1 MTMENNYYTLKNGM
15 TLTEENDIS
24 LFTKLLSL
32 KPHKSVNF
40 LWNDIGLG
48 NLFAECFREEERFCV
63 DNQKWYIYSNGVWKI
78 DKGDILSQGNMQRL
92 LQLLHLY
99 VKELTGY
106 DDEEDSVLKKYD
118 QYINKSS
125 SDSILRRALNA
136 SKNALVIDITDFD
149 KDPYLLN
156 CKNGVFDLR
165 TLKFRQAVAEDYFTR
180 VLDSAYLPETL
191 VPRCKRWY
199 TFIDEITSGDKEK
212 ANYLQKALGYSLL
225 GENTREC
232 MFIAYGAKTRNG
244 KGTLFNT
251 IARVL
256 GLGKENGY
264 GSTIKSGLI
273 CESKYKEKDYNAPE
287 PMLADTVGIRY
298 LTLSETKDDI
308 TLDETA
314 IKSLT
319 GRDPLKTRQL
329 HSSAFVFTPQ
339 FTIWLSTNFLPR
351 VNDDSVFKSDRIWVI
366 PFNEHFD
373 EKNRDDNLKDFFIQ
387 DSNKITVLRWLIEG
401 YKNFVKEGLTPPDC
415 VKTATQEYARIN
427 DRILCFKEDCL
438 EDAEGETVS
447 NALMYAKYKSWCADD
462 ERCYSPLGSTTFYK
476 KLSKYYGRKNAH
488 GFRGFNDVKIKQ
500 SDNAI
505 IIK

>member
-1 MTMENNYYTLKNGM
+1 MNQVNYYTLKNGM
-15 TLTEENDIS
+15 TLTNENDIA
-24 LFTKLLSL
+24 LFNKILSL
-32 KPHKSVNF
+32 KPHNSVNF

-99 VKELTGY
+99 VKEVSTGY
-106 DDEEDSVLKKYD
+106 NDEEDAVLKKYD

-136 SKNALVIDITDFD
+136 SKNSLVIDITDFD

-180 VLDSAYLPETL
+180 VLDSAYLPESL

-373 EKNRDDNLKDFFIQ
+373 EKNRDDNLKELFIQ

-401 YKNFVKEGLTPPDC
+401 YKKFVKEGLNPPDC
-415 VKTATQEYARIN
+415 VIEATQQYAKIN

-447 NALMYAKYKSWCADD
+447 NALMYAKYKSWCADE
-462 ERCYSPLGSTTFYK
+462 ERSYAPMGTSSFYK
-476 KLSKYYGRKNAH
+476 KLSKFYNRKDSN
-488 GFRGFNDVKIKQ
+488 GFRGFVDVKLK
-500 SDNAI
+500 SSGNAI
-505 IIK
+505 TIK

>member
-1 MTMENNYYTLKNGM
+1 MNQVNYYTLKNGM
-15 TLTEENDIS
+15 TLTNENDIA
-24 LFTKLLSL
+24 LFNKILSL

-99 VKELTGY
+99 VKEVSTGY
-106 DDEEDSVLKKYD
+106 NDEEDAVLKKYD

-136 SKNALVIDITDFD
+136 SKNSLVIDITDFD

-180 VLDSAYLPETL
+180 VLDSAYLPESL

-373 EKNRDDNLKDFFIQ
+373 EKNRDDNLKELFVQ

-401 YKNFVKEGLTPPDC
+401 YKKFVKEGLNPPDC
-415 VKTATQEYARIN
+415 VIEATQQYAKIN

-447 NALMYAKYKSWCADD
+447 NALMYAKYKSWCADE
-462 ERCYSPLGSTTFYK
+462 ERSYSPMGTSSFYK
-476 KLSKYYGRKNAH
+476 KLSKFYNRKDSN
-488 GFRGFNDVKIKQ
+488 GFRGFVDVKLKSSGNVITIK
-500 SDNAI
+500 
-505 IIK
+505 

>member
-1 MTMENNYYTLKNGM
+1 MNENLYTLKNGM
-15 TLTEENDIS
+15 T
-24 LFTKLLSL
+24 FTNVDDSRIFKRLLSL
-32 KPHKSVNF
+32 KPHKSIDF

-48 NLFAECFREEERFCV
+48 NLFAECYKETERFCV
-63 DNQKWYIYSNGVWKI
+63 DNQKWYIYKDGIWKI

-99 VKELTGY
+99 TKEVSSDY
-106 DDEEDSVLKKYD
+106 EDENKILKKYD

-136 SKNALVIDITDFD
+136 SKNLLLIEISEFD
-149 KDPYLLN
+149 KDPYLIN

-165 TLKFRQAVAEDYFTR
+165 NLTFRQAKPTDYLTLSMDCSYF
-180 VLDSAYLPETL
+180 PEIIT
-191 VPRCKRWY
+191 PKCKRWY
-199 TFIDEITSGDKEK
+199 TFIDEITSHDKEK

-225 GENTREC
+225 GDNTKEC
-232 MFIAYGAKTRNG
+232 MFIAYGSKTRNG

-251 IARVL
+251 IAKVL

-264 GSTIKSGLI
+264 GSTIKSSLI

-287 PMLADTVGIRY
+287 PMLADTVGVRY
-298 LTLSETKDDI
+298 LTLSETKDNI

-329 HSSAFVFTPQ
+329 HSTAFVFTPQ

-373 EKNRDDNLKDFFIQ
+373 ENSRDEQLKDLFTLEK
-387 DSNKITVLRWLIEG
+387 NKVTILRWLIEG
-401 YKNFVKEGLTPPDC
+401 FRKYTKEGLTPPDC
-415 VKTATQEYARIN
+415 VRQATQEYARIN
-427 DRILCFKEDCL
+427 DRILCFKEECL
-438 EDAEGETVS
+438 EDAEGEQVS
-447 NALMYAKYKSWCADD
+447 NALMYAKYKSWCADE
-462 ERCYSPLGSTTFYK
+462 ERCYSPLGTTTFYK
-476 KLSKYYGRKNAH
+476 KLAKYYNRKDSN
-488 GFRGFNDVKIKQ
+488 GFRGFADVKIKQ
-500 SDNAI
+500 SNNMI
-505 IIK
+505 EIK

>member
-1 MTMENNYYTLKNGM
+1 MYENTYTLKNGL
-15 TLTEENDIS
+15 TLTDENDAK
-24 LFTKLLSL
+24 LFTHLLSL
-32 KPHKSVNF
+32 QPHKSVIY
-40 LWNDIGLG
+40 LWNDLGLG
-48 NLFAECFREEERFCV
+48 NLFADCFIDIERFCV
-63 DNQKWYIYSNGVWKI
+63 DNQKWYVYSNGVWKV
-78 DKGDILSQGNMQRL
+78 DKGDILSQGNMQKL
-92 LQLLHLY
+92 LHLLHLY
-99 VKELTGY
+99 VKELLT
-106 DDEEDSVLKKYD
+106 DDDNDENKILKKYD

-125 SDSILRRALNA
+125 SDSILRRVLNA
-136 SKNALVIDITDFD
+136 AKTSMMIEITEFD

-165 TLKFRQAVAEDYFTR
+165 TLKFRPATATDYFTR
-180 VLDSAYLPETL
+180 SLDCAYMSEKL
-191 VPRCKRWY
+191 VPKCKRWY
-199 TFIDEITSGDKEK
+199 TFIDEITSHDTEK

-225 GENTREC
+225 GENTKEC
-232 MFIAYGAKTRNG
+232 MFVAYGSKTRNG

-273 CESKYKEKDYNAPE
+273 CESKYKDKDYNAAE

-373 EKNRDDNLKDFFIQ
+373 ELTRDENLKDFFIQ
-387 DSNKITVLRWLIEG
+387 DDNKITVLRWLLDG
-401 YKNFVKEGLTPPDC
+401 YKKYIKEGLNPPDC
-415 VKTATQEYARIN
+415 VREATKQYARIN
-427 DRILCFKEDCL
+427 DRVLCFKEDCL

-447 NALMYAKYKSWCADD
+447 NAVMYAKYKSWCADD
-462 ERCYSPLGSTTFYK
+462 ERCYNPMGTSTFYK
-476 KLSKYYGRKNAH
+476 KLNKYYNRKESN
-488 GFRGFNDVKIKQ
+488 GFRGFVNVKIKQ
-500 SDNAI
+500 SGNNVV
-505 IIK
+505 IK

>member
-1 MTMENNYYTLKNGM
+1 MQEYYTLRNGM
-15 TLTEENDIS
+15 TLTDEDDVEI
-24 LFTKLLSL
+24 FTKLLALEPHQSL
-32 KPHKSVNF
+32 SF

-48 NLFAECFREEERFCV
+48 NLFAECFKSTERFCV
-63 DNQKWYIYSNGVWKI
+63 DNQKWYIYSDGVWRI
-78 DKGDILSQGNMQRL
+78 DKGDILSQGNMQKL

-99 VKELTGY
+99 VKEKT
-106 DDEEDSVLKKYD
+106 DSDNAEILKKYD
-118 QYINKSS
+118 AYINKSS
-125 SDSILRRALNA
+125 SDTVLRRALNA
-136 SKNALVIDITDFD
+136 SKNSMIIEITDFD

-156 CKNGVFDLR
+156 CKNGVFDLK
-165 TLKFRQAVAEDYFTR
+165 TLKFREATAEDYFTR
-180 VLDSAYLPETL
+180 MLDCEYVPESL
-191 VPRCKRWY
+191 VPRYTRWY
-199 TFIDEITSGDKEK
+199 DFIDEITSHDKDK
-212 ANYLQKALGYSLL
+212 AKYLQKALGYSLL
-225 GENTREC
+225 GENTKEC
-232 MFIAYGAKTRNG
+232 MFVAYGAKTRNG

-264 GSTIKSGLI
+264 GSTMKSGLI

-373 EKNRDDNLKDFFIQ
+373 ENSRDENLKEMFIKPE
-387 DSNKITVLRWLIEG
+387 NKVSVLRWLIDG
-401 YKNFVKEGLTPPDC
+401 YKLFVKEGLTPPDC
-415 VKTATQEYARIN
+415 VREATAQYAKLN

-447 NALMYAKYKSWCADD
+447 NALMYAKYKAWCND
-462 ERCYSPLGSTTFYK
+462 EERSYNPMGTSSFYK
-476 KLSKYYGRKNAH
+476 KLNKYYNRKESH
-488 GFRGFNDVKIKQ
+488 GFRGFVNVRLKESNNTINIK
-500 SDNAI
+500 
-505 IIK
+505 

>member
-1 MTMENNYYTLKNGM
+1 MCEQYYTLKNG
-15 TLTEENDIS
+15 LSFGDEEES
-24 LFTKLLSL
+24 RLFEKLLQL
-32 KPHKSVNF
+32 KPHKSIIY

-48 NLFAECFREEERFCV
+48 NLFAECFRDTARFCV
-63 DNQKWYIYSNGVWKI
+63 DNQKWYIYHEGIWKI
-78 DKGDILSQGNMQRL
+78 DKGDILSQGKMQRL
-92 LQLLHLY
+92 LHMLHIY
-99 VKELTGY
+99 TDEMKS
-106 DDEEDSVLKKYD
+106 DDETENAILKKYN

-125 SDSILRRALNA
+125 SDTILRRALNA
-136 SKNALVIDITDFD
+136 SKSSLLIEISEFD

-165 TLKFRQAVAEDYFTR
+165 TLKFRQAKAEDYLT
-180 VLDSAYLPETL
+180 LSMDCSYLPEKTA
-191 VPRCKRWY
+191 PKCDRWY
-199 TFIDEITSGDKEK
+199 TFIDEITSHDKEK

-225 GENTREC
+225 GENLKEC
-232 MFIAYGAKTRNG
+232 MFVAYGSKTRNG

-251 IARVL
+251 IAKVL

-264 GSTIKSGLI
+264 GSTIKSSLI
-273 CESKYKEKDYNAPE
+273 CESKFKEKDYNAPE
-287 PMLADTVGIRY
+287 PMLADTVGVRY
-298 LTLSETKDDI
+298 LTLSETKDNI

-373 EKNRDDNLKDFFIQ
+373 ENTRDEQLKDLFTQ
-387 DSNKITVLRWLIEG
+387 ETNKSTILRWLITG
-401 YKNFVKEGLTPPDC
+401 YVKYTKEGLTPPDC
-415 VKTATQEYARIN
+415 VRKATQEYARIN

-462 ERCYSPLGSTTFYK
+462 ERCYNPMGTTTFYK
-476 KLSKYYGRKNAH
+476 KLEKHYGRKNAN
-488 GFRGFNDVKIKQ
+488 GFRGFVDVKIKQ
-500 SDNAI
+500 SDNI
-505 IIK
+505 VTIK

>member
-1 MTMENNYYTLKNGM
+1 MMYQDSYTLRNG
-15 TLTEENDIS
+15 LTITGEKDVR
-24 LFTKLLSL
+24 LFTKILSL
-32 KPHKSVNF
+32 EPHKSISF

-48 NLFAECFREEERFCV
+48 NLFAECFKDCERFCV
-63 DNQKWYIYSNGVWKI
+63 DNQKWYTYSDGVWKI

-99 VKELTGY
+99 VKEKT
-106 DDEEDSVLKKYD
+106 DSENADILKKYD

-136 SKNALVIDITDFD
+136 AKNSMIIEITDFD

-156 CKNGVFDLR
+156 CKNGVFDLK

-180 VLDSAYLPETL
+180 MLDCAYIPEAL
-191 VPRCKRWY
+191 VKKCKRWY
-199 TFIDEITSGDKEK
+199 TFIDEITSHDKEK

-225 GENTREC
+225 GENTKEC
-232 MFIAYGAKTRNG
+232 MFVAYGSKTRNG

-264 GSTIKSGLI
+264 GSTMKSGLI
-273 CESKYKEKDYNAPE
+273 CESKYKEKDYNAAE

-339 FTIWLSTNFLPR
+339 FTIWLSTNFLPK

-373 EKNRDDNLKDFFIQ
+373 EQSRDENLKELFMQPD
-387 DSNKITVLRWLIEG
+387 NKVTVLRWLIEG
-401 YKNFVKEGLTPPDC
+401 YKKYVKEGLTPPEC
-415 VKTATQEYARIN
+415 VREATQQYARVN
-427 DRILCFKEDCL
+427 DRVLCFKEDCL
-438 EDAEGETVS
+438 EDAEGERVS
-447 NALMYAKYKSWCADD
+447 NALIYAKYKSWCADE
-462 ERCYSPLGSTTFYK
+462 ERCYHPMGTTSFYK
-476 KLSKYYGRKNAH
+476 KLNKYYGRQDSN
-488 GFRGFNDVKIKQ
+488 GFRGFVNVKIKDTHN
-500 SDNAI
+500 SLV
-505 IIK
+505 IK

>member
-1 MTMENNYYTLKNGM
+1 MYENYYTLKNGM
-15 TLTEENDIS
+15 TIS
-24 LFTKLLSL
+24 SEDDSRLFRLLL
-32 KPHKSVNF
+32 ELQPHKSITY

-48 NLFAECFREEERFCV
+48 NLFAECFKDVERFCV
-63 DNQKWYIYSNGVWKI
+63 DNQKWYVYSDGIWKV
-78 DKGDILSQGNMQRL
+78 DKGEILSQGNMQRL

-99 VKELTGY
+99 TKELTGA
-106 DDEEDSVLKKYD
+106 DPDEDSVLKKYD

-136 SKNALVIDITDFD
+136 SKNQLIIEMCDFD

-156 CKNGVFDLR
+156 CKNGVYDLK
-165 TLKFRQAVAEDYFTR
+165 TLTFRQAKASDYLTLS
-180 VLDSAYLPETL
+180 LDCAYLPEIISPT
-191 VPRCKRWY
+191 CKRWY
-199 TFIDEITSGDKEK
+199 TFIDEITSHDKEK

-225 GENTREC
+225 GDNTKEC
-232 MFIAYGAKTRNG
+232 MFVAYGSKTRNG

-251 IARVL
+251 IAKVL
-256 GLGKENGY
+256 GLGKDNGY
-264 GSTIKSGLI
+264 GSTIKSALV
-273 CESKYKEKDYNAPE
+273 CESKFKEKDYNAAE
-287 PMLADTVGIRY
+287 PMLADTVGVRY
-298 LTLSETKDDI
+298 LTLSETKDNI

-373 EKNRDDNLKDFFIQ
+373 ENSRDEHLKDLFLSEKNRPTI
-387 DSNKITVLRWLIEG
+387 LRWLLDG
-401 YKNFVKEGLTPPDC
+401 YKKYVEEGLNPPDC
-415 VKTATQEYARIN
+415 VREATAEYARIN

-438 EDAEGETVS
+438 DDAPGEQVS
-447 NALMYAKYKSWCADD
+447 NALMYSKYKAWCSD
-462 ERCYSPLGSTTFYK
+462 EERSYAPMGTTTFYK
-476 KLSKYYGRKNAH
+476 KLAKHYNRKDSN
-488 GFRGFNDVKIKQ
+488 GFRGFADVKIKQ
-500 SDNAI
+500 SNNI
-505 IIK
+505 ITIK

>member
-1 MTMENNYYTLKNGM
+1 MYDSYYTLKNGM
-15 TLTEENDIS
+15 SITDEKDVS
-24 LFTKLLSL
+24 LFTKLLDI
-32 KPHKSVNF
+32 KPHKSISF

-48 NLFAECFREEERFCV
+48 NLFAECFKDEERFCV
-63 DNQKWYIYSNGVWKI
+63 DNQKWYIYSNGVWRI
-78 DKGDILSQGNMQRL
+78 DKGDVLSQGNMQKL

-99 VKELTGY
+99 VKELMT
-106 DDEEDSVLKKYD
+106 DDEDNDENKVLKKYD

-136 SKNALVIDITDFD
+136 AKNSMIIEITDFD

-156 CKNGVFDLR
+156 CKNGVFDLK
-165 TLKFRQAVAEDYFTR
+165 TLKFRQATAEDYFTR
-180 VLDSAYLPETL
+180 VLDSAYLPEKL
-191 VPRCKRWY
+191 IPRCKRWY
-199 TFIDEITSGDKEK
+199 TFIDEITSHDKEK

-225 GENTREC
+225 GDNTKEC
-232 MFIAYGAKTRNG
+232 MFVAYGAKTRNG

-264 GSTIKSGLI
+264 GSTVKSGLI
-273 CESKYKEKDYNAPE
+273 CESKYKEKDYNAAE

-373 EKNRDDNLKDFFIQ
+373 ENTRDENLKEIFMDE
-387 DSNKITVLRWLIEG
+387 DNKITVLRWLIDG
-401 YKNFVKEGLTPPDC
+401 YKKFVKEGLTPPDC
-415 VKTATQEYARIN
+415 VREATQQYARVN

-438 EDAEGETVS
+438 VDAEGETVS
-447 NALMYAKYKSWCADD
+447 NALMYAKYKSWCADE

-476 KLSKYYGRKNAH
+476 KLAKYYPRKDSN
-488 GFRGFNDVKIKQ
+488 GFRGFVNVRIK
-500 SDNAI
+500 SSGNSI
-505 IIK
+505 VIK

>member
-1 MTMENNYYTLKNGM
+1 MYEEHYTLKNGM
-15 TLTEENDIS
+15 TMTDEKDVK
-24 LFTKLLSL
+24 LFTKLLNL
-32 KPHKSVNF
+32 VPHKSINF

-48 NLFAECFREEERFCV
+48 NLFAECFHEIERFCV
-63 DNQKWYIYSNGVWKI
+63 DNQKWYVYDNGIWKI

-99 VKELTGY
+99 VKEMVS
-106 DDEEDSVLKKYD
+106 DNEEENNILKKYD

-125 SDSILRRALNA
+125 SDTILRRALNA
-136 SKNALVIDITDFD
+136 SKNALLIDINEFD

-156 CKNGVFDLR
+156 CKNGVFDMR
-165 TLKFRQAVAEDYFTR
+165 TLKFRQAVSTDYLT
-180 VLDSAYLPETL
+180 LSMDCSYLPEGIY
-191 VPRCKRWY
+191 PKCKRWY
-199 TFIDEITSGDKEK
+199 TFIDEITSHDKEK

-225 GENTREC
+225 GDNTKEC
-232 MFIAYGAKTRNG
+232 MFIAYGSTTRNG

-251 IARVL
+251 IAKVL

-264 GSTIKSGLI
+264 GSTIKSSLI
-273 CESKYKEKDYNAPE
+273 CESKFKEKDYNAAE
-287 PMLADTVGIRY
+287 PMLADTAGLRY
-298 LTLSETKDDI
+298 LTLSETKDNI

-373 EKNRDDNLKDFFIQ
+373 ENTRDEHLKDLFTQ
-387 DSNKITVLRWLIEG
+387 EQNKTTILRWLIDG
-401 YKNFVKEGLTPPDC
+401 YKKYTKEGLIPPES
-415 VKTATQEYARIN
+415 VVNATKDYARLN

-438 EDAEGETVS
+438 EDAEGEQVS
-447 NALMYAKYKSWCADD
+447 NALIYSKYKSWCADE
-462 ERCYSPLGSTTFYK
+462 ERSYSPMGTTTFYK
-476 KLSKYYGRKNAH
+476 KLAKYYNRKDSN
-488 GFRGFNDVKIKQ
+488 GFRGFTGVKLKGSSGMVTIK
-500 SDNAI
+500 
-505 IIK
+505 

>member
-1 MTMENNYYTLKNGM
+1 MIENYYTLKNGM
-15 TLTEENDIS
+15 TLIDENDVR
-24 LFTKLLSL
+24 LFEKLLEL
-32 KPHKSVNF
+32 KPHKSINF

-48 NLFAECFREEERFCV
+48 NLFAECFKEVERFCV
-63 DNQKWYIYSNGVWKI
+63 DNKKWYVFNNGIWKI
-78 DKGDILSQGNMQRL
+78 DKEEVLSQGNMQRL
-92 LQLLHLY
+92 LQLLHIY
-99 VKELTGY
+99 TKEMET
-106 DDEEDSVLKKYD
+106 DDEEENKILKKYD

-136 SKNALVIDITDFD
+136 SKNALIIDINEFD

-156 CKNGVFDLR
+156 CRNGVYDMR
-165 TLKFRQAVAEDYFTR
+165 TFSFRQARADDYLT
-180 VLDSAYLPETL
+180 LSMDCSYLPEIIS
-191 VPRCKRWY
+191 PKCNRWY
-199 TFIDEITSGDKEK
+199 SFIDEITSHDTEK

-225 GENTREC
+225 GDNLKEC
-232 MFIAYGAKTRNG
+232 MFVAYGSTTRNG

-251 IARVL
+251 IAKVM

-264 GSTIKSGLI
+264 GSTIKSSLI
-273 CESKYKEKDYNAPE
+273 CESKFKEKDYNAPE
-287 PMLADTVGIRY
+287 PMLADTVGLRY
-298 LTLSETKDDI
+298 LTLSETKDNI

-373 EKNRDDNLKDFFIQ
+373 ENTRDEQLKDLFTQ
-387 DSNKITVLRWLIEG
+387 EKNKATILRWLIDG
-401 YKNFVKEGLTPPDC
+401 YKKYTKEGLIPPES
-415 VKTATQEYARIN
+415 VKKATEEYARVN

-438 EDAEGETVS
+438 EDAEGEQVS
-447 NALMYAKYKSWCADD
+447 NALMYSKYKSWCADE
-462 ERCYSPLGSTTFYK
+462 ERSYNPMGTTTFYK
-476 KLSKYYGRKNAH
+476 KLAKYYARKDAN
-488 GFRGFNDVKIKQ
+488 GFRGFADVKIKQ

-505 IIK
+505 TIK

>member
-1 MTMENNYYTLKNGM
+1 MNENLYQLKNGM
-15 TLTEENDIS
+15 I
-24 LFTKLLSL
+24 FTNADDSRIFKRLLSI
-32 KPHKSVNF
+32 KPHKSIDF

-48 NLFAECFREEERFCV
+48 NLFAECYKDVERFCV
-63 DNQKWYIYSNGVWKI
+63 DNQKWYIYVDGIWKI

-99 VKELTGY
+99 TKELAS
-106 DDEEDSVLKKYD
+106 DDEDENKILKKYD

-136 SKNALVIDITDFD
+136 SKNLLLIEISEFD
-149 KDPYLLN
+149 KDPYLIN

-165 TLKFRQAVAEDYFTR
+165 NLTFRQAKPTDYLTLSMDCSYF
-180 VLDSAYLPETL
+180 PEIIS
-191 VPRCKRWY
+191 PKCKRWY
-199 TFIDEITSGDKEK
+199 TFIDEITSHNKEK

-225 GENTREC
+225 GDNTKEC
-232 MFIAYGAKTRNG
+232 MFIAYGSKTRNG

-251 IARVL
+251 IAKVL

-264 GSTIKSGLI
+264 GSTIKSSLI

-287 PMLADTVGIRY
+287 PMLADTVGVRY
-298 LTLSETKDDI
+298 LTLSETKDNI

-329 HSSAFVFTPQ
+329 HSTAFVFTPQ

-373 EKNRDDNLKDFFIQ
+373 ENTRDEQLKDLFTMEK
-387 DSNKITVLRWLIEG
+387 NKVTILRWLIEG
-401 YKNFVKEGLTPPDC
+401 YKKYTKEGLTPPEC
-415 VKTATQEYARIN
+415 VRQATLEYARIN

-447 NALMYAKYKSWCADD
+447 NALMYAKYKSWCADE
-462 ERCYSPLGSTTFYK
+462 ERCYNPMGTTSFYK
-476 KLSKYYGRKNAH
+476 KLAKYYGRKDAH
-488 GFRGFNDVKIKQ
+488 GFRGFVDVKIKQ
-500 SDNAI
+500 SNNLI
-505 IIK
+505 QIK